1 MLMDINRRAYYS
13 DPLSKEMKLVAVLL
27 FHGIVTTG
35 VAILAVGVS
44 NLESSDVRS
53 SDASTNASL
62 VKVGIALLTL
72 SWAIIAIASVWTL
85 ARPATCSKSKSA
97 TAAGT
102 KVSIPYE

>member
-1 MLMDINRRAYYS
+1 MDINRRAYYS
-13 DPLSKEMKLVAVLL
+13 DPLSKKMKWAAVLV

-35 VAILAVGVS
+35 VALLAVGAS
-44 NLESSDVRS
+44 NLDSSDAKS

-72 SWAIIAIASVWTL
+72 SWAIIAIVSVWTL

-102 KVSIPYE
+102 KVSIPHE